1 MRTLVWV
8 ILVWVGL
15 AALWLLYQGEWNAIQ
30 LYAAASAATLSLLV
44 ALVVRRGA
52 LPSVRVERRWLVG
65 AARVPWNVVK
75 EFVFVTVTLFR
86 RGEGE
91 FRRVP
96 FPAGG
101 ARPAERGRRALV
113 SIATGYSPNSYVVD
127 VDEERGEL
135 LVHLLHPVPPG
146 EEIY

>member
-52 LPSVRVERRWLVG
+52 LPSVRVERRWLVD

-101 ARPAERGRRALV
+101 ARPAERGRRAQGCRRPPLV
-113 SIATGYSPNSYVVD
+113 SWSRLSPV
-127 VDEERGEL
+127 
-135 LVHLLHPVPPG
+135 
-146 EEIY
+146 